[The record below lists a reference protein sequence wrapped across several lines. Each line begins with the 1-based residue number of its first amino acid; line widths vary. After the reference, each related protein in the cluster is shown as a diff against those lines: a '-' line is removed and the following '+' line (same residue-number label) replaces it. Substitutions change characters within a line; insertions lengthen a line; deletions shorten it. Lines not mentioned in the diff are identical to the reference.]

1 VSPPSP
7 NWRAEREQKSKRE
20 GENLMKWLKS
30 EKMPKMNTK
39 RLCLTLLFAN
49 ASVRLLFLRQIS
61 NPYEITL
68 AFTSVLMLLGA
79 LMTFVLSDRKAR
91 LIAAVVL
98 GVTLAL
104 EMGIGLKP
112 FLTASLSS
120 LAVIAIYT
128 RKNGKSVK
136 KELLVGLFILLLMLP
151 LSNVRLAKASVI

>member
-1 VSPPSP
+1 
-7 NWRAEREQKSKRE
+7 
-20 GENLMKWLKS
+20 MKWLKS